1 MALPSFLKRKVSPA
15 AQPQPAADGV
25 DVQQAR
31 KRARRRLLGAAVLL
45 ALGVITFP
53 LLFETQPRPIP
64 LDIPIEIARKD
75 AASDAPASARPARL
89 PTAPP
94 VPIDPNP
101 NPIANVVE
109 EPPAVPASAPLAL
122 PAAGARTVTPGP
134 APSPPLSVKP
144 AATPASVPVQAGPP
158 REPPKE
164 RPKEPPVAKAEAGAS
179 AAEPRAGRFV
189 VQVGAFAD
197 ATVAR
202 EVRLKVERLGLKTY
216 TQVVDTEGGKRT
228 RVRIGPFES
237 RDDAAKVLAKLKSVD
252 LPGAVLAL

>member
-1 MALPSFLKRKVSPA
+1 MALPSFLKPKVSPA

-45 ALGVITFP
+45 VLGVITFP

-75 AASDAPASARPARL
+75 AASDAPASARTARL

-109 EPPAVPASAPLAL
+109 EAPAVPASAPLAL

-134 APSPPLSVKP
+134 VPSPPPSVKP
-144 AATPASVPVQAGPP
+144 AAAPASVPVQAGPP
-158 REPPKE
+158 REPPKDL
-164 RPKEPPVAKAEAGAS
+164 PKEPPAAKAEAGAS
-179 AAEPRAGRFV
+179 AAEPKAGRFV

-197 ATVAR
+197 ATAAR